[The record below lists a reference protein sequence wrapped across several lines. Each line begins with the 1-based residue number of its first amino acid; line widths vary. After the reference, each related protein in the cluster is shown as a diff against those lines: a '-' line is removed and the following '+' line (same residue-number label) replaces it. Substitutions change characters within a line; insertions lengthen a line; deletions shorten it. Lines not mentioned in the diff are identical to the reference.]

1 MRGTS
6 SGATAALAI
15 VAGENILHNRRTLIG
30 GLAAMAALA
39 APAVR
44 AQSRQASVVVPY
56 PPGGAHDSMA
66 RILSDPLSE
75 RLGRTVIV
83 ENRPGAGGMIGAEY
97 VVRAKPDGSVILLA
111 SPTEIVI
118 APSAYKTMRYDWTK
132 DLLPVTLA
140 GTTPI
145 VIVAN
150 PSLGV
155 RTLAEMLALAKQKPE
170 GLAFGTP
177 AEGSSHH
184 LAGAWLA
191 QLSGANLVH
200 VPYKGAGPATNDVVA
215 GHIPLAIVGVASA
228 LPFIR
233 SGKLV
238 ALAVTS
244 RARLA
249 WMKDL
254 PTVAE
259 TPGLAGFEATLWE
272 GVFLPAKTP
281 NATVSLIQ
289 AAFAA
294 VLGQETIRRKLL
306 EVGTDALGSST
317 LDFKNFLTE
326 DRARFAKMFS
336 YAGLKP
342 E

>member
-1 MRGTS
+1 
-6 SGATAALAI
+6 
-15 VAGENILHNRRTLIG
+15 
-30 GLAAMAALA
+30 MA
-39 APAVR
+39 
-44 AQSRQASVVVPY
+44 Y

-66 RILSDPLSE
+66 RILSGPLSE
-75 RLGRTVIV
+75 RLGQTVIV
-83 ENRPGAGGMIGAEY
+83 ENRPGAGGMIGTEY
-97 VVRAKPDGSVILLA
+97 VVHAKPDGSVILLA

-118 APSAYKTMRYDWTK
+118 APSAYKAMRYDWTA

-150 PSLGV
+150 PSVGV
-155 RTLAEMLALAKQKPE
+155 RALPEMLALAKQKPE

-191 QLSGANLVH
+191 QLSGARLVH

-215 GHIPLAIVGVASA
+215 GHIPLAIVGMSSA

-244 RARLA
+244 RARLT

-259 TPGLAGFEATLWE
+259 TPGMAGFEATLWQ
-272 GVFLPAKTP
+272 GVFVPARTP
-281 NATVSLIQ
+281 DAIVATIQ
-289 AAFAA
+289 EAFVA
-294 VLGQETIRRKLL
+294 VLAQETVRRQLL
-306 EVGTDALGSST
+306 EAGTDALGSST
-317 LDFKNFLTE
+317 ADFKSFLE
-326 DRARFAKMFS
+326 DERARFAKMFAA
-336 YAGLKP
+336 AGLP
-342 E
+342 PQ

>member
-1 MRGTS
+1 MG
-6 SGATAALAI
+6 
-15 VAGENILHNRRTLIG
+15 
-30 GLAAMAALA
+30 ALA
-39 APAVR
+39 APAAR
-44 AQSRQASVVVPY
+44 AQSRQASVVVGF

-66 RILSDPLSE
+66 RILSDPLAE
-75 RLGRTVIV
+75 RLGRTVVV
-83 ENRPGAGGMIGAEY
+83 ENRPGAGGMIGADY
-97 VVRAKPDGSVILLA
+97 VVHAKPDGSVILLA

-118 APSAYKTMRYDWTK
+118 APSVYKSMRYDWTT

-150 PSLGV
+150 PSIGA
-155 RTLAEMLALAKQKPE
+155 RTLPEMLALAKQKPE
-170 GLAFGTP
+170 GLAYGTP
-177 AEGSSHH
+177 GESSSHH
-184 LAGAWLA
+184 LAGAWLG
-191 QLSGANLVH
+191 QLSGAKLVH

-215 GHIPLAIVGVASA
+215 GHIPLAIVGVSSV

-233 SGKLV
+233 SGKLL

-244 RARLA
+244 RARVE
-249 WMKDL
+249 WMKDV

-259 TPGLAGFEATLWE
+259 TPGMKGFEATLWE

-281 NATVSLIQ
+281 DATVAAVQ

-294 VLGQETIRRKLL
+294 VLAQETVRKQLL
-306 EVGTDALGSST
+306 EVGTDAVGTST
-317 LDFKNFLTE
+317 ADFKSFLTE

-336 YAGLKP
+336 YTGLQP
-342 E
+342 V

>member
-1 MRGTS
+1 
-6 SGATAALAI
+6 
-15 VAGENILHNRRTLIG
+15 
-30 GLAAMAALA
+30 LAAVSALA
-39 APAVR
+39 APAGR
-44 AQSRQASVVVPY
+44 AQPRQASVVVPY

-66 RILSDPLSE
+66 RILSGPLSE
-75 RLGRTVIV
+75 RLGVTVIV
-83 ENRPGAGGMIGAEY
+83 ENRPGAGGMIGTEY
-97 VVRAKPDGSVILLA
+97 VVHARPDGSVILLA

-118 APSAYKTMRYDWTK
+118 APSAFKTMRYDWTT
-132 DLLPVTLA
+132 DLAPVTLA

-145 VIVAN
+145 VIVAH
-150 PSLGV
+150 PSTGV
-155 RTLAEMLALAKQKPE
+155 HTVSEMLALAKQKPE

-191 QLSGANLVH
+191 QLSGARLVH

-215 GHIPLAIVGVASA
+215 GHIPLAIVGMSSA

-259 TPGLAGFEATLWE
+259 TPGLAGFEATLWQ
-272 GVFLPAKTP
+272 GVFVPARTP
-281 NATVSLIQ
+281 DSTVAAIQ
-289 AAFAA
+289 AAFVA
-294 VLGQETIRRKLL
+294 VLAQETVRKQLL
-306 EVGTDALGSST
+306 EAGTDALGSST
-317 LDFKNFLTE
+317 AEFKSFLTE

-336 YAGLKP
+336 YTGLQP
-342 E
+342 Q